1 MSNDN
6 KNTNTQST
14 QSNSNQS
21 NSNNAQVAS
30 VTENNKNTSGQ
41 LTFDDKVLKKIIG
54 IALAEVDGLL
64 DVDGGFFSNLA
75 GKIVNSNDP
84 TKGIEVEVGKEQIAV
99 DMKAIVEYG
108 RNIQAIYENMQKV
121 ITDQVK
127 KMTGLDLVEL
137 NVDVVDIQSAEEF
150 EKKSETIQDK
160 VNDAKDSASD
170 KANNAKNKVSDKASD
185 VKDKASDAK
194 GKVQDTVDNA
204 TKESS
209 RVK

>member
-30 VTENNKNTSGQ
+30 VTEDNKNTSGQ

-108 RNIQAIYENMQKV
+108 RNIQSIYENMQKV
-121 ITDQVK
+121 ISDQVK

-194 GKVQDTVDNA
+194 GKVQDSVDNA